1 MKRITNKIIAVLLSV
16 TLFTSCNRDFLDR
29 FPLDSP
35 SSSTFFSNEDELL
48 LAVNSAYRSFYWIS
62 SHNVPYIMWLDGSTD
77 ITWTRGNY
85 VNMLDL
91 QGGQVTT
98 ETNLFYDT
106 WNFYYNAIMRC
117 NNILENMH
125 TAQEVVSEDFYNRI
139 EAEARFLR
147 AWNYGFLVS
156 LYGDVP
162 LVTTMLQLED
172 AQMPR
177 TPKEEVI
184 NLIFEDLDFAAAHL
198 PLSWSNADEGRVTR
212 GAALTYKA
220 RIALYHGE
228 YETAAAAA
236 KQVIDLNEYTLYPN
250 YGELFKH
257 VGSRS
262 SEVIMDIPFL
272 LGAQVHQIPRYLGTR
287 SAPGY
292 SVLVPTQ
299 TMIDTYRCTDGLR
312 IDQSPLFDPAS
323 PYENRD
329 PRMEQSILR
338 PGEWYNNFKFETH
351 PDSTTTLQNV
361 GGTINRVN
369 NLEVTNQYATFTGYH
384 WKKYFDE
391 ADLPGEVARSQQNF
405 IVMRYAEVLLT
416 YAEAK
421 IELNEI
427 DNSVIEAINEV
438 RGRASVG
445 MPTVDMGMT
454 QAEFRDLIRYERT
467 VELAQEGFRLFDL
480 RRWRIAEHVMPGNML
495 GRRIKAHW
503 YDEIVPSFNEY
514 GKPVYPNETSV
525 FQIIST
531 NTFDPSKNYLWPVPQ
546 REIDVNS
553 ELDQNPGWD

>member
-1 MKRITNKIIAVLLSV
+1 MKRITNKIIAILISV
-16 TLFTSCNRDFLDR
+16 VIFTSCNKDFLDR

-48 LAVNSAYRSFYWIS
+48 LAVNSAYRSLYWIS

-106 WNFYYNAIMRC
+106 WEFYYNGIMRC

-125 TAQEVVSEDFYNRI
+125 RAQEVVSEDFYNRI

-177 TPKEEVI
+177 TAKENI
-184 NLIFEDLDFAAAHL
+184 LRFIFDDLDFAAAHL
-198 PLSWSNADEGRVTR
+198 PLTWSNTDEGRATR

-228 YETAAAAA
+228 YEIAAAAA
-236 KQVIDLNEYTLYPN
+236 KEVIDLGQYTLYSN
-250 YGELFKH
+250 YGQLFKH

-272 LGAQVHQIPRYLGTR
+272 LGVQVHQIPRYLGTR

-292 SVLVPTQ
+292 AVLVPTQ
-299 TMIDTYRCTDGLR
+299 TMIDIYRCTDGLR
-312 IDQSPLFDPAS
+312 IDQSPLFDPQK

-329 PRMEQSILR
+329 PRLEQSILR

-369 NLEVTNQYATFTGYH
+369 NLEVTNQFATFTGYH

-391 ADLPGEVARSQQNF
+391 VDLPGEVARSQQNF
-405 IVMRYAEVLLT
+405 IIMRYAEVLLT

-427 DNSVIEAINEV
+427 DNSVIAAINEV
-438 RGRASVG
+438 RVRPSVG
-445 MPTVDMGMT
+445 MPAVQTNMT
-454 QAEFRDLIRYERT
+454 QTQLRDLIRYERT

-495 GRRIKAHW
+495 GRRVKARW
-503 YDEIVPSFNEY
+503 YDSIIPSFNAY
-514 GKPVYPNETSV
+514 GKSVYPNETAV
-525 FQIIST
+525 FQVIST
-531 NTFDPSKNYLWPVPQ
+531 NTFDASKHYLWPIPQ
-546 REIDVNS
+546 REIDVNR
-553 ELDQNPGWD
+553 ELEQNPGW